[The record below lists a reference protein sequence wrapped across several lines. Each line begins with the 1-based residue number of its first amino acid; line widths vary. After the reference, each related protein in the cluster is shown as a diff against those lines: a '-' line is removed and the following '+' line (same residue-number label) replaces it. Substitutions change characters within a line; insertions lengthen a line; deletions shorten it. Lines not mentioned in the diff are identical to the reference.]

1 MTPKQF
7 AKFLARDGACYHCG
21 DATTA
26 VPHHRANRGMG
37 GSKARD
43 EASNII
49 VMCSNVNGL
58 MESDPIMQQMAKDFG
73 WKLESWQ
80 QPAEVLV
87 YSVYLGEWF
96 TLNGY
101 ERKSYDV

>member
-1 MTPKQF
+1 
-7 AKFLARDGACYHCG
+7 
-21 DATTA
+21 
-26 VPHHRANRGMG
+26 MG

-58 MESDPIMQQMAKDFG
+58 MESDPIMAQMAREFG

-80 QPAEVLV
+80 DPISVPVWHVLNQRW
-87 YSVYLGEWF
+87 YILDNNWACS
-96 TLNGY
+96 
-101 ERKSYDV
+101 